1 MEAASGAAGGRD
13 SADAASAESRVE
25 LPADAREPFEV
36 YLNGVRQQPGSDFV
50 LEGRTLV
57 FTRALARE
65 GRLGFWR
72 WLSMFLGLVGTYRPH
87 DSVDVQ
93 YRVDG
98 REKLASDLEVVG
110 APTGTE
116 GGKERSAGGRR
127 HDEG

>member
-65 GRLGFWR
+65 GQLGFWR
-72 WLSMFLGLVGTYRPH
+72 WLSLCLGIAGTYRRN
-87 DSVDVQ
+87 DTVDVV
-93 YRVDG
+93 YDRG
-98 REKLASDLEVVG
+98 
-110 APTGTE
+110 
-116 GGKERSAGGRR
+116 GGRTVASGLPF
-127 HDEG
+127 HL